1 MQMDF
6 VQRFFWPTYWAEL
19 AIFLLLAMIV
29 MSKGAV
35 GGLITFVPVLFL
47 LLCGAL
53 VALTG
58 SVTLRNLLAAVLG
71 LGAWLMIM
79 GVATFLWEQIKR

>member
-1 MQMDF
+1 MQVDL
-6 VQRFFWPTYWAEL
+6 VQRFLWPTYWAEL
-19 AIFLLLAMIV
+19 AIALLLGMIV

-35 GGLITFVPVLFL
+35 GGLITLVPVVFL

-58 SVTLRNLLAAVLG
+58 SVTLRNLLAAVLS
-71 LGAWLMIM
+71 LGAWLVIM
-79 GVATFLWEQIKR
+79 GVATFLWEKIKR